1 MTAGV
6 IYSPELPA
14 VSVTSELND
23 TWFPTATFVVRQL
36 DCLGGF
42 GMRSPSNVIMP
53 VSTLQ
58 VCTNNIPMALRRKRI
73 VTFHA
78 RSESRQLFDMFR
90 FVEFSQSHGG

>member
-1 MTAGV
+1 M
-6 IYSPELPA
+6 L
-14 VSVTSELND
+14 L
-23 TWFPTATFVVRQL
+23 
-36 DCLGGF
+36 
-42 GMRSPSNVIMP
+42 MP
-53 VSTLQ
+53 VFTLH